1 MHRCAWLLLGDF
13 RPDPSGTARARAG
26 SSGAR
31 ACVAAASL
39 FAGCQA
45 PARDCLDQAPPSW
58 LSEGWIDARGA
69 LAEGVTPNFRV
80 LTINVG
86 NSVTQAGP
94 YSLRLAEQGYEDRI
108 AAEIQALAPDIV
120 GIQEV
125 APRAQCE
132 IAAACPVHPDADGF
146 CQAGAGYV
154 CEPLTC
160 TDVDARVDQVQRLLG
175 PDYTILCAGLS
186 DGGISSV
193 DCLGVRIG
201 FGRVVDY
208 HDGSLVP
215 AGAYLPEWGGD
226 VPGEWSFWR
235 PPGFEACDFLAGEC
249 GFKRRACDAESSIM
263 WADVVVGPGADQGE
277 GEQMRVVHLHPSALG
292 ERCREHQLAR
302 AFEAAAAR
310 WDQPNPRTL
319 MLGDWNFDPERL
331 VLPVEEALYY
341 AYVGPTRPLHEHDE
355 RDSDCARVKT
365 GPAIAGQRPGALD
378 RVVSD
383 FAIGFC
389 QVYNGQRSAMHGTTL
404 PRFDGG
410 QRPSSLPDT
419 NACDCCYAA
428 EIADTAIDHAAVL
441 CDLVWPDAP

>member
-1 MHRCAWLLLGDF
+1 MHRCSRLQLGE
-13 RPDPSGTARARAG
+13 PPEPSGAERQRA
-26 SSGAR
+26 SPSGLLAQ
-31 ACVAAASL
+31 VAAAL
-39 FAGCQA
+39 LIAGCQTQ
-45 PARDCLDQAPPSW
+45 PRDCLGQAPSSW
-58 LSEGWIDARGA
+58 LAEGWIDARGG
-69 LAEGVTPNFRV
+69 LAEGVEPNFRV

-86 NSVTQAGP
+86 NSVTKAGP
-94 YSLRLAEQGYEDRI
+94 YSLRLAEQSYEDRI
-108 AAEIQALAPDIV
+108 AAKIQALAPDIV

-146 CQAGAGYV
+146 CQAEAGDV

-160 TDVDARVDQVQRLLG
+160 TDVDDRVDQVQRLLG
-175 PDYTILCAGLS
+175 PDYTIVCPCLS

-193 DCLGVRIG
+193 DCLGVRVG
-201 FGRVVDY
+201 FGRIVDY
-208 HDGSLVP
+208 RDDSLVP
-215 AGAYLPEWGGD
+215 AGAYLPEWGSD
-226 VPGEWSFWR
+226 TPGEWSFWL
-235 PPGFEACDFLAGEC
+235 PEGFETCDFLAGEC
-249 GFKRRACDAESSIM
+249 EFKRRACDAESSIL
-263 WADVVVGPGADQGE
+263 WADVAVGPDFDAGE
-277 GEQMRVVHLHPSALG
+277 RIRVVHLHPTAVG

-310 WDQPNPRTL
+310 WDQPEPRTL

-331 VLPVEEALYY
+331 VLPAEEALYY

-365 GPAIAGQRPGALD
+365 GPAILGQRPGALD

-389 QVYNGQRSAMHGTTL
+389 QVYDDQPSAMHGTTL
-404 PRFDGG
+404 PRFDAG
-410 QRPSSLPDT
+410 QGPAPLPAT

-428 EIADTAIDHAAVL
+428 DITDTAIDHAAVL
-441 CDLVWPDAP
+441 CDLVWPDAPYP